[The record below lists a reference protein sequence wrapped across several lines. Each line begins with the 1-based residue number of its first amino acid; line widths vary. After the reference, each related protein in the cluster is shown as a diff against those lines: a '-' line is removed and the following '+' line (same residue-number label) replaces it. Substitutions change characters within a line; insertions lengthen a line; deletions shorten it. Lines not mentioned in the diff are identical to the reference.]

1 MKITVFAFAVT
12 VLSLRKEKGKLNL
25 EEKKNENKMKGK
37 KSMRQLTVHHFY
49 GWSLRVDV
57 FFQSVNLRHRHQFLA
72 LLVAPSSLQR
82 STVGVPGLSSS
93 ASGRLPCA
101 ETCAG

>member
-1 MKITVFAFAVT
+1 
-12 VLSLRKEKGKLNL
+12 
-25 EEKKNENKMKGK
+25 MKGK
-37 KSMRQLTVHHFY
+37 KKYKKYASAY
-49 GWSLRVDV
+49 GTSFLWSLRVDV
-57 FFQSVNLRHRHQFLA
+57 FFQSVNLRHHHQFLA
-72 LLVAPSSLQR
+72 LLVVPSSLQR